1 MSEQK
6 GMDPEALRM
15 YLSMAKF
22 VLGAITLIVVTYAI
36 VNGLEDREFAREDQ
50 RQLTRFRNEAIHERV
65 EVRRRLAEFFSKATV
80 REDSRDRWQQYLTH
94 LEQKQIRHASEL
106 RLVAELQ
113 AELDRLITAG
123 ASDAE
128 VGEKRTRL
136 ANAEDTAKR
145 LEVELGSVTLSR
157 PDVILAQ

>member
-1 MSEQK
+1 
-6 GMDPEALRM
+6 M

-22 VLGAITLIVVTYAI
+22 VLGAITVLIVTFLV
-36 VNGLEDREFAREDQ
+36 VDGLEEREFAREDQ

-65 EVRRRLAEFFSKATV
+65 EVRRRLAEFFSRATV
-80 REDSRDRWQQYLTH
+80 REDSRERWQDYLTL
-94 LEQKQIRHASEL
+94 LEQKQIRHAGEL

-113 AELDRLITAG
+113 ADLDRLIVSGAG
-123 ASDAE
+123 ERE
-128 VGEKRTRL
+128 VHEKRTRL

-145 LEVELGSVTLSR
+145 LEVELGSITLSR